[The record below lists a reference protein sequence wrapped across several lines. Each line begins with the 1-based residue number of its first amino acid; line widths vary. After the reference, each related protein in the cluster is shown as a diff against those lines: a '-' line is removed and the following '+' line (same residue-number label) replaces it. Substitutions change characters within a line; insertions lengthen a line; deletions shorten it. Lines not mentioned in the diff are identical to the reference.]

1 MSTMLSWCQARAE
14 VQERRERL
22 AELPGSSCS
31 ASPFS
36 MNRQARVQLAEAD
49 ALRRDLAGRLAE
61 LRRVSALV
69 AACSAEA

>member
-1 MSTMLSWCQARAE
+1 MLSWCQARAE